1 MPNQIDQNTTE
12 KPLEKAWQDLICKI
26 DGVYSSRVV
35 LDERGCAEKI
45 HILASNQKSP
55 KTVIRDVQSA
65 IMSVFNTSIDY
76 RVISVALIHPQMATV
91 LNFRLKYAGISV
103 NTVGC
108 CSSVSVTLEQ
118 GDRAYTGE
126 AACSNARQSRC
137 RGVAQ
142 ATLNA
147 VAQFTG
153 GNHLFDLDNAEIILF
168 CGQNAALVSLFSFRD
183 NLKLL
188 GSSFVHTDNDTAIVN
203 ATLSALNRRIEILST
218 EA

>member
-1 MPNQIDQNTTE
+1 MPNQAERSPTE
-12 KPLEKAWQDLICKI
+12 HSLEKAWQDLICKI
-26 DGVYSSRVV
+26 DGVYSARVV
-35 LDERGCAEKI
+35 LDGNGCAEEI
-45 HILASNQKSP
+45 HVLASNQKSP

-65 IMSVFNTSIDY
+65 IMSVFDTVIDY

-118 GDRAYTGE
+118 GEQTYTGE
-126 AACSNARQSRC
+126 AVCSSARQSRY
-137 RGVAQ
+137 RGVVQ

-147 VAQFTG
+147 VSQFTG
-153 GNHLFDLDNAEIILF
+153 GKQLFDLDNAEIISF
-168 CGQNAALVSLFSFRD
+168 CGQNAALVSLFCFHD

-188 GSSFVHTDNDTAIVN
+188 GSSFVHTDNDTALVN
-203 ATLSALNRRIEILST
+203 ATLSALNRRIEILSSDT
-218 EA
+218 

>member
-35 LDERGCAEKI
+35 LDERGCAEEI

-55 KTVIRDVQSA
+55 TTVIRDVQSA

-153 GNHLFDLDNAEIILF
+153 GNHLFE
-168 CGQNAALVSLFSFRD
+168 SLFSFRD